1 MKKMQTSNLVLQ
13 PTDAVAFLNQ
23 TLETVYPVL
32 LVEGELSDFKVSKG
46 RWVYFD
52 LKDEY
57 SKLRCFG
64 TVYMLPAPLVDGM
77 LVRIVCEPR
86 LHPQFGF
93 SLNIRSIE
101 LAGEGTIKKA
111 SKLLE
116 EKLRKEGLFDEA
128 RKRRLPYPP
137 QKIGLITSE
146 QSAAYAD
153 FVKVLNARWSGVEI
167 SLINVAV
174 QGADAVVQ
182 IVSAVE
188 WFNTHANDQEV
199 LVVVRGGGSLDDLE
213 AFSTEQV
220 TRAIAGS
227 RIPTL
232 VAIGHEVDISLAEL
246 VADQRAS
253 TPSNAAEL
261 LVPNKADVLHRIIE
275 QKKYLSSKI
284 TSYFAMITSDVDTYV
299 TVLSSKLSSLV
310 SSCETQLSSSQKIIE
325 AYNPTNALKRGYSLA
340 SAEGQGIIRT
350 VAQAKKARDLTLSLS
365 DGDIAVRVTE

>member
-1 MKKMQTSNLVLQ
+1 MQTGDLVLQ

-23 TLETVYPVL
+23 TLEAVYPIL
-32 LVEGELSDFKVSKG
+32 IIEGELSDFKVSKG
-46 RWVYFD
+46 RWIYFD

-64 TVYMLPAPLVDGM
+64 TVHMLPAPLVDGM

-116 EKLRKEGLFDEA
+116 EKLRKEGLFDES
-128 RKRRLPYPP
+128 RKRGLPYPP

-153 FVKVLNARWSGVEI
+153 FIKVLNARWGGVEI

-174 QGADAVVQ
+174 QGADAVGQ
-182 IVSAVE
+182 IVKAVE
-188 WFNTHANDQEV
+188 WFNTHATDQEV
-199 LVVVRGGGSLDDLE
+199 LVVVRGGGSLDDLA

-220 TRAIAGS
+220 TRAVAGS

-232 VAIGHEVDISLAEL
+232 VAIGHEVDVSLAEL
-246 VADQRAS
+246 AADLRAS

-261 LVPNKADVLHRIIE
+261 LVPNKTDIAQRLFE
-275 QKKYLSSKI
+275 QQKYLSSKI
-284 TSYFAMITSDVDTYV
+284 ESYFEMITAMIDTTSSA
-299 TVLSSKLSSLV
+299 LNAKLFNLV
-310 SSCETQLSSSQKIIE
+310 NSYESQLVSSQKIID

-340 SAEGQGIIRT
+340 RTEGQGIIRT
-350 VAQAKKARDLTLSLS
+350 VAQAKKAKDLTLSLS
-365 DGDIAVRVTE
+365 DGDVEVKVAE